1 MAAQNRSKGTSKNF
15 GKPRK
20 LHYVDS
26 NPGILSKMSGN
37 SYEGVCSP
45 LGVWREDAPTLHPH
59 CSRIACN
66 APILTGDRYFIIPK
80 TNLVLCI
87 PCAS

>member
-1 MAAQNRSKGTSKNF
+1 MTTQNRSKGASKNF
-15 GKPRK
+15 GVSRNKTKVNP
-20 LHYVDS
+20 

-37 SYEGVCSP
+37 NYDGVCSP
-45 LGVWREDAPTLHPH
+45 LKVWREDEPTLHPH
-59 CSRIACN
+59 CSRITCN
-66 APILTGDRYFIIPK
+66 APILTGDRYYIIPK